1 MTVFNMHDAKT
12 QLSKLVDAAERGETV
27 VIARNGKPAVQ
38 LTAVGA
44 AGQRWSPEALA
55 FFASA
60 PSPELAD
67 FEIPEDD
74 LLPLPER
81 DLF

>member
-38 LTAVGA
+38 LTALGA
-44 AGQRWSPEALA
+44 ARRQWSPEALA

-60 PSPELAD
+60 PSAELVD
-67 FEIPEDD
+67 FEIPGDD

>member
-1 MTVFNMHDAKT
+1 MTVFNMQDART

-38 LTAVGA
+38 LTAIGA
-44 AGQRWSPEALA
+44 PGQQWSPEVLA
-55 FFASA
+55 FFTSA

-67 FEIPEDD
+67 FEIPHDD

>member
-1 MTVFNMHDAKT
+1 MTIFNMHDAKT

-38 LTAVGA
+38 LTALGR
-44 AGQRWSPEALA
+44 AGRQWSPEALA
-55 FFASA
+55 FFASSRA
-60 PSPELAD
+60 AELAD
-67 FEIPEDD
+67 FEIPDDD

>member
-38 LTAVGA
+38 LTAVGG
-44 AGQRWSPEALA
+44 AGRQWSPEALS
-55 FFASA
+55 FFTSPPA
-60 PSPELAD
+60 PELAD
-67 FEIPEDD
+67 FEIPGDD
-74 LLPLPER
+74 LRPLPER

>member
-1 MTVFNMHDAKT
+1 MTVFNMHDAKK

-38 LTAVGA
+38 LTAIGA
-44 AGQRWSPEALA
+44 AGQQWSPEAPA
-55 FFASA
+55 FFTSA

-67 FEIPEDD
+67 FEMPEDD
-74 LLPLPER
+74 VLPPHER
-81 DLF
+81 NLF